1 MQVSSKLGG
10 QGLAYMAERCYSG
23 HYEIKETETKIV
35 ILERLKQIFVYA
47 VVGTIV
53 LFLAVQL
60 FKDPV
65 GAAHV
70 VGGIVR
76 GIGHAL
82 QQIWTFFTTL
92 WSEANKG

>member
-1 MQVSSKLGG
+1 M
-10 QGLAYMAERCYSG
+10 
-23 HYEIKETETKIV
+23 
-35 ILERLKQIFVYA
+35 ILERLKQILMYA
-47 VVGTIV
+47 IVGTIV

-60 FKDPV
+60 FKDPI

-70 VGGIVR
+70 VGSVVR